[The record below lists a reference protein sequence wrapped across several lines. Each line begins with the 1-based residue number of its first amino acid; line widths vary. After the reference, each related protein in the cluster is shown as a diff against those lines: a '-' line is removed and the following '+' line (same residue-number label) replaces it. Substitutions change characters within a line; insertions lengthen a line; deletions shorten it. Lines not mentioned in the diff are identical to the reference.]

1 MEDKMMAAVM
11 GGMTA
16 MIAVV
21 ACASIVQAA
30 APTVYNCPICGDPF
44 GSMADLEDHFT
55 SEHPSEPIDIIW
67 E

>member
-21 ACASIVQAA
+21 ACVSIVQAA
-30 APTVYNCPICGDPF
+30 APTVYTCPICGVTF
-44 GSMADLEDHFT
+44 GSMEELETHFT